1 MKEQARQ
8 IDEEREMNMFIKGN
22 PNQVYSELKKLE
34 RIYGKYEQMAVVIA
48 DNKLSVHPIMA
59 QALRGLF
66 K

>member
-1 MKEQARQ
+1 MK
-8 IDEEREMNMFIKGN
+8 MFIKGN

-34 RIYGKYEQMAVVIA
+34 RIYGKDEQMAVVIA